1 MWGSAIGSGSLEGLV
16 QIMDVNNSSVAYSS
30 PAPYV
35 AKQDQSA
42 RQAATASAEA
52 DDNGI
57 STAPVSQTDGR
68 EVEVDDGDGP
78 EAAPVSESARSEDT
92 RSGGDDDG
100 GVDILV

>member
-57 STAPVSQTDGR
+57 STAPVS
-68 EVEVDDGDGP
+68 
-78 EAAPVSESARSEDT
+78 ESARSEDT